1 MVHLVVVVSLFR
13 GLKAPSSDDL
23 PSPATKETIQHQA
36 IFILLLVPPRR
47 HGSLFKKK
55 VTREEECM
63 GVKLHV
69 FNEAIR
75 QFVLFFA
82 DPAAEVCDCSWAIFR
97 VDVQAVVQEKDMIRK
112 GL

>member
-1 MVHLVVVVSLFR
+1 M
-13 GLKAPSSDDL
+13 GL
-23 PSPATKETIQHQA
+23 Q
-36 IFILLLVPPRR
+36 
-47 HGSLFKKK
+47 
-55 VTREEECM
+55 
-63 GVKLHV
+63 LHV

-82 DPAAEVCDCSWAIFR
+82 DPAAEVLDFSRAIFR